1 MKRVMPLMLS
11 VFLAIALFSTALAAG
26 PRSAPFALA
35 GKITSIDAAART
47 VTVQVVSGNIKVKS
61 YIGKA
66 VTLTTSAATLF
77 RFTDGT
83 TTTPITFDNLKVGD
97 PVSAGG
103 SLAAGIWNTSRITVG
118 ARFDCLK

>member
-1 MKRVMPLMLS
+1 MKRFLPLMLS
-11 VFLAIALFSTALAAG
+11 VFLSVALFSTALAAG

-35 GKITSIDAAART
+35 GKITAIDAVSRT
-47 VTVQVVSGNIKVKS
+47 VTVQVVSGNVLVKPYVGKV
-61 YIGKA
+61 

-77 RFTDGT
+77 RYTDGT
-83 TTTPITFDNLKVGD
+83 TTTATTFETLKVGD

-103 SLAAGIWNTSRITVG
+103 TLAAGIWKTSRITIG